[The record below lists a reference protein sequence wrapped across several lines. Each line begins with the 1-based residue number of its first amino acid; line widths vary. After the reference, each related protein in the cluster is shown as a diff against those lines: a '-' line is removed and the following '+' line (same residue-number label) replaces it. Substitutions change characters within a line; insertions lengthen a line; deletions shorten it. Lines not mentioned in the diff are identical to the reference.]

1 MTHTANPVS
10 APCGREQTGRKKTEK
25 RKRLTTHT
33 RRAARR
39 TDEGLE
45 ELGDRDDSRLGPTIS
60 AYNLGTDDEVDYTEA
75 RASRP
80 LASELDQWEAGR
92 ADDGAGG
99 IWGHDTPGA
108 DLSEDTVRMYLRE
121 IGRVALLTAKDEVVL
136 ARAVELRKHLNAIRK
151 ELETELAREPG
162 SADMARAFLEKIGN
176 HAPVASA
183 LFKYIGLGEDV
194 ALSEIVSN
202 PEVRDVLDAKRDDA
216 LVNYVSD
223 AVGLDPD
230 EAHVELVAL
239 SVLSRLLPPDIV
251 TLLGADPPVAELQRL
266 AHTPDCA
273 RRLKRRVRPV
283 GLHLERLLEEA
294 DKARGHLGEA
304 NLRLVV
310 SVAKKHLNR
319 GLFMLDLVQEGN
331 IGLMRAIEKFDY
343 RRGFKFSTY
352 ATWWIRQG
360 ITRAIADQA
369 RTIRIPVHVVET
381 LNKLTRAR
389 RELAQE
395 LNREATLT
403 EIADRL
409 GLSADRVAEILKMC
423 QTPVSLETPIGENE
437 ESQLGDLIEDRTA
450 EVPADVAAH
459 ESLRQQIGE
468 VLATLVPRERRV
480 LELRFGLA
488 DGRPRTLEEI
498 GGELSLTRERI
509 RQIERKALVK
519 LRSEPNVGEL
529 RELLA

>member
-1 MTHTANPVS
+1 
-10 APCGREQTGRKKTEK
+10 
-25 RKRLTTHT
+25 
-33 RRAARR
+33 
-39 TDEGLE
+39 
-45 ELGDRDDSRLGPTIS
+45 
-60 AYNLGTDDEVDYTEA
+60 
-75 RASRP
+75 
-80 LASELDQWEAGR
+80 
-92 ADDGAGG
+92 
-99 IWGHDTPGA
+99 
-108 DLSEDTVRMYLRE
+108 
-121 IGRVALLTAKDEVVL
+121 
-136 ARAVELRKHLNAIRK
+136 
-151 ELETELAREPG
+151 
-162 SADMARAFLEKIGN
+162 MARAFLEKIGR

-183 LFKYIGLGEDV
+183 LFKYLGLGEDV
-194 ALSEIVSN
+194 PLSEIVSN
-202 PEVRDVLDAKRDDA
+202 PEAREVLDARRDDA
-216 LVNYVSD
+216 LVNYISD

-230 EAHVELVAL
+230 EAHAELVEL

-266 AHTPDCA
+266 AHTPDCT
-273 RRLKRRVRPV
+273 RRLERQVQPV
-283 GLHLERLLEEA
+283 SLHLERLLEEA
-294 DKARGHLGEA
+294 EKARRHLGEA

-395 LNREATLT
+395 LNREAKLT
-403 EIADRL
+403 EIADRIDL
-409 GLSADRVAEILKMC
+409 PAERVAEILKMC

-437 ESQLGDLIEDRTA
+437 ESQLGDLIEDRAA

-459 ESLRQQIGE
+459 ESMRDQIRQVLR
-468 VLATLVPRERRV
+468 TLVPRERHV
-480 LELRFGLA
+480 LELRFGLT

-509 RQIERKALVK
+509 RQIERKALIK

>member
-1 MTHTANPVS
+1 LATLTK
-10 APCGREQTGRKKTEK
+10 RTGRGS
-25 RKRLTTHT
+25 
-33 RRAARR
+33 
-39 TDEGLE
+39 DERPE
-45 ELGDRDDSRLGPTIS
+45 ELGNGHSLGLGPAIS
-60 AYNLGTDDEVDYTEA
+60 AYDLNTDDEADFGAPAARKPLGSEIERWEAA
-75 RASRP
+75 RAD
-80 LASELDQWEAGR
+80 A
-92 ADDGAGG
+92 ADGSAAETWSQDAA
-99 IWGHDTPGA
+99 T

-136 ARAVELRKHLNAIRK
+136 ARAVELRKHLTAVR
-151 ELETELAREPG
+151 EGLEADLEREPG
-162 SADMARAFLEKIGN
+162 PVDLARTLLEKIGSR
-176 HAPVASA
+176 ASVASA
-183 LFKYIGLGEDV
+183 LSKYLGLQEGV
-194 ALSEIVSN
+194 ALSAIVSH
-202 PEVRDVLDAKRDDA
+202 PEVRELLDGKRDDT
-216 LVNYVSD
+216 LVNYISD
-223 AVGLDPD
+223 AVGLEPD
-230 EAHVELVAL
+230 DAHAELVEL
-239 SVLSRLLPPDIV
+239 SVLSRLLPPNIV
-251 TLLGADPPVAELQRL
+251 TLLGADPPVHELQRL

-273 RRLKRRVRPV
+273 ARLERRARAIGRHLKR
-283 GLHLERLLEEA
+283 LLQEA
-294 DKARGHLGEA
+294 EKARQHLGEA

-395 LNREATLT
+395 LNREPKLA
-403 EIADRL
+403 EIADRINV
-409 GLSADRVAEILKMC
+409 SAERLAEVLKMS
-423 QTPVSLETPIGENE
+423 QVPVSLETPIGENE

-459 ESLRQQIGE
+459 GSMRDQISE
-468 VLATLVPRERRV
+468 VLGTLVPRERRV
-480 LELRFGLA
+480 LELRFGLT
-488 DGRPRTLEEI
+488 DGRARTLEEI

-509 RQIERKALVK
+509 RQIERKALIK
-519 LRSEPNVGEL
+519 LRSEPHVGEL

>member
-1 MTHTANPVS
+1 M
-10 APCGREQTGRKKTEK
+10 
-25 RKRLTTHT
+25 
-33 RRAARR
+33 
-39 TDEGLE
+39 
-45 ELGDRDDSRLGPTIS
+45 S
-60 AYNLGTDDEVDYTEA
+60 AYDLHTDDEADFGAAADRRPLGSELERWEAA
-75 RASRP
+75 RAS
-80 LASELDQWEAGR
+80 A
-92 ADDGAGG
+92 ADDAATEMWGG
-99 IWGHDTPGA
+99 DPPGP
-108 DLSEDTVRMYLRE
+108 DMSEDTVRMYLRE
-121 IGRVALLTAKDEVVL
+121 IGRVALLTAQDEVFL
-136 ARAVELRKHLNAIRK
+136 ARAVELRKHLTAVRE
-151 ELETELAREPG
+151 ELETKLEREPG
-162 SADMARAFLEKIGN
+162 PADMARAFLEKIGS
-176 HAPVASA
+176 HAQVASA
-183 LFKYIGLGEDV
+183 LLKYLGIEEDSP
-194 ALSEIVSN
+194 LSVIVSH
-202 PEVRDVLDAKRDDA
+202 PEVRDLLDGRRDDA

-223 AVGLDPD
+223 AVGLEPD
-230 EAHVELVAL
+230 DAHAELVEL

-251 TLLGADPPVAELQRL
+251 TLLGADPPIRELERL

-273 RRLKRRVRPV
+273 
-283 GLHLERLLEEA
+283 ERLDRQAHAVGQHLDRLLDEA
-294 DKARGHLGEA
+294 EKARRHLGEA

-395 LNREATLT
+395 LNREPKLA

-409 GLSADRVAEILKMC
+409 GLSAERVAEIMKMT
-423 QTPVSLETPIGENE
+423 QDPVSLETPIGENE
-437 ESQLGDLIEDRTA
+437 ESQLGDLIEDRAA

-459 ESLRQQIGE
+459 ESMRTQIKE
-468 VLATLVPRERRV
+468 VLSTLVPRERRV
-480 LELRFGLA
+480 LELRFGLT
-488 DGRPRTLEEI
+488 DGRARTLEEI

-509 RQIERKALVK
+509 RQIERKALIK

>member
-1 MTHTANPVS
+1 
-10 APCGREQTGRKKTEK
+10 
-25 RKRLTTHT
+25 LTTHA
-33 RRAARR
+33 RRTARR
-39 TDEGLE
+39 TDEGPE
-45 ELGDRDDSRLGPTIS
+45 ELDDRHDLRIGPTIS
-60 AYNLGTDDEVDYTEA
+60 TYNLDTDDEADYTSA
-75 RASRP
+75 RPRRP
-80 LASELDQWEAGR
+80 LTSELDQWEAGR
-92 ADDGAGG
+92 AGAADAADDGA
-99 IWGHDTPGA
+99 WGHDSPGA

-136 ARAVELRKHLNAIRK
+136 ARAVELRKHLTAIRE
-151 ELETELAREPG
+151 ELETELQREPG
-162 SADMARAFLEKIGN
+162 PADLARKLLEKIGT

-183 LFKYIGLGEDV
+183 LFKYLGLGEDV
-194 ALSEIVSN
+194 DLSEIVSD
-202 PEVRDVLDAKRDDA
+202 PEARKVLDAKRDDA
-216 LVNYVSD
+216 LVNYISD

-230 EAHVELVAL
+230 EAHAELVEL
-239 SVLSRLLPPDIV
+239 SVLSRLLPSDVV
-251 TLLGADPPVAELQRL
+251 TLLGANPPVGELQRL
-266 AHTPDCA
+266 AHTQDCA
-273 RRLKRRVRPV
+273 RRLKRQARPI

-294 DKARGHLGEA
+294 EKARHHLGEA

-403 EIADRL
+403 EIAQRL
-409 GLSADRVAEILKMC
+409 DLPPERVGEILKMC

-459 ESLRQQIGE
+459 ESMRQQIGE
-468 VLATLVPRERRV
+468 VLRTLVPRERRV
-480 LELRFGLA
+480 LELRFGLT

-509 RQIERKALVK
+509 RQIERKALIK